1 MARRIRRNA
10 GRIALST
17 TALLSMAA
25 PAWAQKP
32 IKPPE
37 ESVTLQWVIA
47 FGIIFVIAIA
57 AFLNP
62 KRSHLA

>member
-1 MARRIRRNA
+1 
-10 GRIALST
+10 
-17 TALLSMAA
+17 MAA